1 MLFWDD
7 NGTFL
12 VLPVH
17 GAEPS
22 GFKRPI
28 PHGMMSY
35 LGLEVIIPGACLD
48 FMLLG

>member
-7 NGTFL
+7 NGAFL

-17 GAEPS
+17 AAETCD
-22 GFKRPI
+22 FERPI

-35 LGLEVIIPGACLD
+35 LGLEVIILGACLD
-48 FMLLG
+48 FRLLG